1 MAIVLTMS
9 SAIKVQLGGG
19 LERSCSEAADLI
31 EEGITR
37 WRQIILTIIIM
48 SITVIV
54 ITIGLDSYDK
64 GNRLL
69 GLKY

>member
-1 MAIVLTMS
+1 MALVLTMS
-9 SAIKVQLGGG
+9 SPLKVQLGDG

-54 ITIGLDSYDK
+54 ITIGLDSYGK
-64 GNRLL
+64 GNRRL